1 MGTVP
6 VGLLAAT
13 GYTGVELFG
22 LLSKHPLFHICF
34 ASSESTSGASLSS
47 IHPHLRGPADITLG
61 NLEDCLNRAS
71 EARIVV
77 SCLPRGVAMDVVP
90 QFLSQGCSVIDLSGD
105 FRLHSPESYRSW
117 YGVDHRAPHLLMQA
131 VYGLPEIHREAIRS
145 SHLVAAPGCYPTSV
159 ILGLA
164 PLMERRI
171 VSPSGIIV
179 DSKSGASG
187 AGRKL
192 SLRTHFVE
200 CNETVVPYDIGRV
213 HRHLGEMEQEL
224 GELCAQTCRAVF
236 TPHQLPIDRGILSS
250 IYASLVCDIG
260 QDELVDIYLER
271 YADETF
277 VRIAIDYLPEPRFVS
292 RTNYCDIA
300 IRRPSGTDTVMVISA
315 IDNLVKGAVGQ
326 IVQCMNLMIGIDEW
340 TGLL

>member
-1 MGTVP
+1 MAKAP

-22 LLSKHPLFHICF
+22 LLARHPLFDVCF
-34 ASSESTSGASLSS
+34 ASSESNPGEALSS
-47 IHPHLRGPADITLG
+47 LYPHLRGQADITLG
-61 NLEDCLNRAS
+61 SMDECVRRAS

-90 QFLSQGCSVIDLSGD
+90 QFLSQGCRVIDLSGD
-105 FRLHSPESYRSW
+105 FRLHSQESYRSW
-117 YGVDHRAPHLLMQA
+117 YGVDHSAPHLLRQA
-131 VYGLPEIHREAIRS
+131 VYGLPEIHREAIRGS
-145 SHLVAAPGCYPTSV
+145 NLVAAPGCYPTSV

-164 PLMERRI
+164 PLMERRLI
-171 VSPSGIIV
+171 GSSGIIV

-200 CNETVVPYDIGRV
+200 CNETIVPYDIGRA

-224 GELCAQTCRAVF
+224 GELCGGTCRAVF

-250 IYASLVCDIG
+250 IYATLLEDID
-260 QDELVDIYLER
+260 QDGLIDIYRKR
-271 YADETF
+271 YADEPF
-277 VRIAIDYLPEPRFVS
+277 VRIAVDYLPEPRFVS
-292 RTNYCDIA
+292 HTNYCDLA
-300 IRRPSGTDTVMVISA
+300 VHRPHETDTVVVISA

-326 IVQCMNLMIGIDEW
+326 ILQCMNLMVGIDER
-340 TGLL
+340 TGLV